1 MIGEFISKYYI
12 DPIIQGQPYTIVD
25 TLTYAAILII
35 AVFFVYR
42 WLRRTG
48 IAIDHAFVLS
58 LIPYVVLG
66 GLLRVVEDT
75 GMIPYPYQIL
85 LVTPIIF
92 FVIFVYAA
100 AALVLSRSLE
110 TRGMI
115 AHCTRGFAAAG
126 IGACVLSALLLI
138 LFGLGLIPV
147 PGYVPTID
155 AGVAVIILTMAGAT
169 SLALWA
175 ALRYL
180 AGWTYVSDILYKLL
194 IFGHMLDASATSFG
208 IDLHTIPYVEVH
220 VVGSALIEA
229 TGTAFSMFALKVA
242 VIIPAIYILELYRK
256 EGNPELWHL
265 IILAMIMV
273 GMAPGIR
280 DMARMV
286 LYV

>member
-1 MIGEFISKYYI
+1 MIGGFISKYYI
-12 DPIIQGQPYTIVD
+12 DPIIQGQPYTVVD
-25 TLTYAAILII
+25 TLTYAALLII
-35 AVFFVYR
+35 AVFLVYL

-48 IAIDHAFVLS
+48 ISIDHDFALS

-66 GLLRVVEDT
+66 GLLRVVEDS
-75 GMIPYPYQIL
+75 GMIPSPYHVL

-92 FVIFVYAA
+92 FVIFAYTVS
-100 AALVLSRSLE
+100 ALVIARALE
-110 TRGMI
+110 ERGVI
-115 AHCTRGFAAAG
+115 SQYSRGFAAAG
-126 IGACVLSALLLI
+126 IGACVLVGFILL
-138 LFGLGLIPV
+138 LFGLGVIPV
-147 PGYVPTID
+147 AGYTPTLD
-155 AGVAVIILTMAGAT
+155 LGVLIIILTMALST
-169 SLALWA
+169 SLVIWA

-180 AGWTYVSDILYKLL
+180 AGWSYVTDIFYKLL

-208 IDLHTIPYVEVH
+208 IDLHTIPYVEQH
-220 VVGSALIEA
+220 VVGSALIDA

-256 EGNPELWHL
+256 EGNPALWYL

-280 DMARMV
+280 DMVRMV

>member
-12 DPIIQGQPYTIVD
+12 DPIVQGQPYTIVD
-25 TLTYAAILII
+25 TLTYAALLII

-48 IAIDHAFVLS
+48 ISIDHGFVLAT
-58 LIPYVVLG
+58 IPYVVLG

-75 GMIPYPYQIL
+75 GMVPSPYNLL

-92 FVIFVYAA
+92 FVIFAYTV
-100 AALVLSRSLE
+100 AALVISRVLE
-110 TRGMI
+110 TRGTI
-115 AHCTRGFAAAG
+115 SQYTTGFAAAG
-126 IGACVLSALLLI
+126 IGACVISALLLT
-138 LFGLGLIPV
+138 LFGLGLIPA
-147 PGYVPTID
+147 PGYTPTID
-155 AGVAVIILTMAGAT
+155 IGVLAIILAMACAT
-169 SLALWA
+169 SLAVWA

-180 AGWTYVSDILYKLL
+180 AGWGYVSDILYKLL

-208 IDLHTIPYVEVH
+208 IDLHPIPYVEVH

-229 TGTAFSMFALKVA
+229 TGTAFSMFALKLA
-242 VIIPAIYILELYRK
+242 VVIPAIYILELYRK

-280 DMARMV
+280 DMVRMV